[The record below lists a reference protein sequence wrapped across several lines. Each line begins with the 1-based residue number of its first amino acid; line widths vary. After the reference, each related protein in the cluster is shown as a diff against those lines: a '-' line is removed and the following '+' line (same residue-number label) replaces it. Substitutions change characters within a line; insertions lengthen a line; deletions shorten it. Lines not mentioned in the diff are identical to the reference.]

1 MVTQISLESA
11 LQNMQVDPVFERFL
25 GCIVLGRVVDDVAKA
40 MDDIELRDV
49 PAPLQY
55 LIQIW
60 QGRNRAPEAQADVM
74 ELLRDTLKEMMP

>member
-11 LQNMQVDPVFERFL
+11 LQNMQVDPILERFL

-40 MDDIELRDV
+40 MDDIELREV
-49 PAPLQY
+49 PAPLQH

>member
-11 LQNMQVDPVFERFL
+11 LQNMQVDPILERFL

-40 MDDIELRDV
+40 MDDIELREV
-49 PAPLQY
+49 PAPLQH

-60 QGRNRAPEAQADVM
+60 KGRNRAPEAQADVM

>member
-11 LQNMQVDPVFERFL
+11 LQNMQVDPLFERFL

-40 MDDIELRDV
+40 MDDVELREV
-49 PAPLQY
+49 PAPLQH

>member
-1 MVTQISLESA
+1 MVTQTSLESA

-25 GCIVLGRVVDDVAKA
+25 GCIALGRVADDVAKA
-40 MDDIELRDV
+40 MDDIELREV
-49 PAPLQY
+49 PTPLQH

>member
-1 MVTQISLESA
+1 MVTQTSLESA

-40 MDDIELRDV
+40 MDDIELREV
-49 PAPLQY
+49 PAPLQH
-55 LIQIW
+55 LVQIW

>member
-1 MVTQISLESA
+1 MVTQTSLESA
-11 LQNMQVDPVFERFL
+11 LQNMQVDPLFERFL

-40 MDDIELRDV
+40 MDDIELREV
-49 PAPLQY
+49 PIPLQH